1 MKDVNVSE
9 KDRTIKKLIDANR
22 QLKEELSRE
31 MERYS
36 LLENKHKDILL
47 KFNVLAKEN
56 SKYQDLLFTQTTG
69 GKMGNFN
76 SFL

>member
-69 GKMGNFN
+69 GKMANFN

>member
-47 KFNVLAKEN
+47 KFNILAKEN
-56 SKYQDLLFTQTTG
+56 SKY
-69 GKMGNFN
+69 
-76 SFL
+76 